1 MVGTHDD
8 DESAGGGIMLDRQK
22 LEALLYQRFPGAS
35 NGQLAA
41 AANAL
46 MGLKEEWEEITH
58 ADRHFLAACASV
70 CYLVRAQGE
79 SGSELRLFQRR
90 MSGAG
95 GRSAPREPR
104 HSPSDVGP
112 HACP

>member
-1 MVGTHDD
+1 
-8 DESAGGGIMLDRQK
+8 MLDRQQV
-22 LEALLYQRFPGAS
+22 ETLLYRRFPGAS
-35 NGQLAA
+35 IGQVAA

-46 MGLKEEWEEITH
+46 MGLKEEWDEITD
-58 ADRHFLAACASV
+58 ADPHFPAACARV
-70 CYLVRAQGE
+70 CYLTSEHGE
-79 SGSELRLFQRR
+79 SRSELRLFQRR

-95 GRSAPREPR
+95 RRSASREPR